1 MSNSNDCSN
10 EEQMLSLLTDLQ
22 TENEKLRAK
31 TQAIE
36 PLIEKIQQQ
45 ERSLTELSAYNKSL
59 NDENEKLLKLS
70 ENERKL
76 RDENNSLQQS
86 ERKLKNELLQKEQEH
101 KQLLKLSEN
110 EKKLRDENSS
120 LKQSER
126 RLQNELLQKEQ
137 ENEKLTKHTE
147 DLVASIARL
156 NQAMPTQDDIQAFSR
171 AMKEAERSAEYA
183 SILYFANTA
192 VIVVFALIVVFTG
205 WQVYDTKREMKN
217 VSEGV
222 QSVYNAVYNDEGWS
236 VFEGTITNEWVW
248 SQNHPEAYQQ
258 YLQDKKQ
265 REQGLK

>member
-86 ERKLKNELLQKEQEH
+86 EREL
-101 KQLLKLSEN
+101 
-110 EKKLRDENSS
+110 R
-120 LKQSER
+120 
-126 RLQNELLQKEQ
+126 NELLQKEQ

-147 DLVASIARL
+147 DLVASFARL
-156 NQAMPTQDDIQAFSR
+156 NDSLNQSMPTQDDIQAFSR
-171 AMKEAERSAEYA
+171 AMKEAERSAESA
-183 SILYFANTA
+183 SILYFTNTA
-192 VIVVFALIVVFTG
+192 VIIVFTLIVVFTG

>member
-76 RDENNSLQQS
+76 RDEN
-86 ERKLKNELLQKEQEH
+86 
-101 KQLLKLSEN
+101 
-110 EKKLRDENSS
+110 SS

-126 RLQNELLQKEQ
+126 GLQNELLQKEQ

-205 WQVYDTKREMKN
+205 WQVYDTKQEMKN

>member
-126 RLQNELLQKEQ
+126 GLQNELLQKEQ

-171 AMKEAERSAEYA
+171 AMKEAERSAESA